1 MKKKSIV
8 KNSFIGGAF
17 MATLG
22 IFITKILGILYVI
35 PFHAIIGELGGA
47 LYGYAYTIYLFFISI
62 SSAGI
67 PLAISKIVSEYQAL
81 GDNAAKERAFY
92 LGKKIALI
100 LGIISFLILMIFAP
114 TLANIIKGDLDGG
127 NTIQDVI
134 FVIRVISIAILIV
147 PVLSVYRGYFEGHK
161 YMQPPSVSQVLEQI
175 VRITVI
181 LLGSFLVLDVFKLS
195 LASSIG
201 VALFGATVGAFV
213 AYIYLVNK
221 RLKNKRKF
229 IFRSRTALPISDK
242 AIIKKIIYYA
252 FPLIMIDVAKS
263 TYNFIDT
270 FTVVNGLVNHAGYEV
285 YDAEVVVSMLST
297 WATKFNMIVTAIAT
311 GIVVSLITNLTS
323 SIVKNDEKDI
333 NKKVNQSIGM
343 CLFLTIPMAIGIA
356 FLSQPIWNLFYGS
369 SDTGP
374 TLLSYFIFTGL
385 FSGLFTIVIT
395 TIQVFKDYKALFI
408 SLLIGVLVKV
418 LFNVKLISTFYSVGL
433 PPYYGVITATIL
445 GLLCSIIYGL
455 FHLGIKRK
463 INFEEL
469 LSNFIDILC
478 GTILMG
484 IILLVMKWLIP
495 VDSTSR
501 FINILVIILYAVIG
515 AIVYFIYTYKSK
527 TINKLFGNTISK
539 YMKRN

>member
-22 IFITKILGILYVI
+22 IFITKILGIVYVI
-35 PFHAIIGELGGA
+35 PFHAIIGEIGGA

-81 GDNAAKERAFY
+81 GDNKSKERAFY
-92 LGKKIALI
+92 LGKRIAFV

-114 TLANIIKGDLDGG
+114 TLATIIKGDLDGG
-127 NTIQDVI
+127 NTIEDVI

-161 YMQPPSVSQVLEQI
+161 YMQPPSISQVLEQI

-181 LLGSFLVLDVFKLS
+181 ILGSFLVLDVFQLS

-201 VALFGATVGAFV
+201 VALFGATAGAIV

-221 RLKNKRKF
+221 RLKNKNKF
-229 IFRSRTALPISDK
+229 IFRNKIALPVSDRT
-242 AIIKKIIYYA
+242 IIKKILYYA
-252 FPLIMIDVAKS
+252 FPLIMIDAAKS

-270 FTVVNGLVNHAGYEV
+270 FTVVNGLVHHANYEV

-297 WATKFNMIVTAIAT
+297 WATKFNMIVTSIAT
-311 GIVVSLITNLTS
+311 GIVVSLIPNLTS
-323 SIVKNDEKDI
+323 SIVKKDEKDI
-333 NKKVNQSIGM
+333 HKKINQAIGI
-343 CLFLTIPMAIGIA
+343 CLFFTIPMSVGIA

-369 SDTGP
+369 SLTGP

-408 SLLIGVLVKV
+408 GLLLGVVVKV

-445 GLLCSIIYGL
+445 GLLTSIIYGL
-455 FHLGIKRK
+455 IHLGVKRK

-469 LSNFIDILC
+469 LRNFIDILC
-478 GTILMG
+478 GTIFMG
-484 IILLVMKWLIP
+484 IILLVLKWLIP

-501 FINILVIILYAVIG
+501 IINILVIILYAVIG
-515 AIVYFIYTYKSK
+515 AVAYFIYSNKSRLMSR
-527 TINKLFGNTISK
+527 LFGNTLNK
-539 YMKRN
+539 YLKRS